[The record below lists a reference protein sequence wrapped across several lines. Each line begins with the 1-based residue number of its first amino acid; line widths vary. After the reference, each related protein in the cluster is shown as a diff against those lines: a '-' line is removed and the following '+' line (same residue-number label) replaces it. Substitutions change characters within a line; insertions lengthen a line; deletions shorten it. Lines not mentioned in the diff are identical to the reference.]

1 MKLGLDKM
9 INQIRRLWADK
20 GEKDVDFTVQETKL
34 HTALQ
39 HLKKA
44 ADDLSRAS
52 EVLIEVIKER
62 GA

>member
-1 MKLGLDKM
+1 M